1 MKITKKR
8 LKEIIKEEFGTV
20 KEAGTRGDR
29 EITAAAQELGAP
41 AGFVDLVHQ
50 ALFSAAADHMGQA
63 QREMA
68 AALGMLLTGAQTG
81 ELE

>member
-68 AALGMLLTGAQTG
+68 AALGMLLAEAQTG